1 MYCYI
6 NCGDYLRGQLPM
18 KTYGFLIQMNL
29 PTKQKRLRLREG
41 THSYLGGLG
50 WTSTHDPLS
59 GTGKSAQCCGAAWV
73 EGSLGENGH
82 MCVFG

>member
-6 NCGDYLRGQLPM
+6 NCGDYLRGQLPT

-50 WTSTHDPLS
+50 
-59 GTGKSAQCCGAAWV
+59 
-73 EGSLGENGH
+73 
-82 MCVFG
+82 